1 MLKELYEF
9 KDVYHK
15 IKEWK
20 TNNIRYLF
28 FLLLCEKKVSFKELS
43 ESYVEALEVD
53 NTDKLKQLIEAETCV
68 LENIVCSNKPK
79 NQTHQN
85 AIQRSLYLLNNSK
98 RFQMEK
104 LNEKFGYDEDEAKKL
119 SWYERDKN
127 NELKKSKLW

>member
-20 TNNIRYLF
+20 TDNIRYLF

-85 AIQRSLYLLNNSK
+85 AIQRSLYLLNKSN
-98 RFQMEK
+98 RFQMEE
-104 LNEKFGYDEDEAKKL
+104 LNEKFGYDEKEAKKL

-127 NELKKSKLW
+127 NEL

>member
-1 MLKELYEF
+1 MKELLEF
-9 KDVYHK
+9 RDVFHK

-20 TNNIRYLF
+20 TENIRYLF

-43 ESYVEALEVD
+43 EGYVEALEVD
-53 NTDKLKQLIEAETCV
+53 NTDKLKQLIEAESCV

-98 RFQMEK
+98 RFQMK
-104 LNEKFGYDEDEAKKL
+104 DLNKKFGYDEEKAKKL

-127 NELKKSKLW
+127 NEL

>member
-1 MLKELYEF
+1 MKELYEF

-20 TNNIRYLF
+20 TDNIRYLF

-53 NTDKLKQLIEAETCV
+53 NTDKLKQLFEAETCV

-85 AIQRSLYLLNNSK
+85 AIQRSLYLLNKSN
-98 RFQMEK
+98 RFQMVE
-104 LNEKFGYDEDEAKKL
+104 LNKKFGYDEEKAKKL

-127 NELKKSKLW
+127 NEL

>member
-20 TNNIRYLF
+20 PETIKQLF
-28 FLLLCEKKVSFKELS
+28 FLLLREKKVSFKELS
-43 ESYVEALEVD
+43 ESYVESLEVD
-53 NTDKLKQLIEAETCV
+53 NEDKLNQLIEAETCV
-68 LENIVCSNKPK
+68 LENIICSNKPK
-79 NQTHQN
+79 NKTHKN
-85 AIQRSLYLLNNSK
+85 TIQRSLYLLNNSK

-104 LNEKFGYDEDEAKKL
+104 LNEKFGYDEKEAKKL

-127 NELKKSKLW
+127 NEL

>member
-20 TNNIRYLF
+20 PETIKQLF

-43 ESYVEALEVD
+43 ESYVEALEFD

-79 NQTHQN
+79 DKTHKN
-85 AIQRSLYLLNNSK
+85 VIQRSLYLLNKSN

-104 LNEKFGYDEDEAKKL
+104 LNEKFAYDEKEAKKL

-127 NELKKSKLW
+127 KEL

>member
-20 TNNIRYLF
+20 PETIKQLF

-43 ESYVEALEVD
+43 ESYVEALEFD

-79 NQTHQN
+79 DKTHKN
-85 AIQRSLYLLNNSK
+85 TIQRSLYLLNKSN

-104 LNEKFGYDEDEAKKL
+104 LNEKFAYDEKEAKKL

-127 NELKKSKLW
+127 NEL

>member
-1 MLKELYEF
+1 MFSTKSRSGKRRTLDTFSFCFYARKKYRLK
-9 KDVYHK
+9 
-15 IKEWK
+15 
-20 TNNIRYLF
+20 N
-28 FLLLCEKKVSFKELS
+28 LS

-85 AIQRSLYLLNNSK
+85 AIQRSLYLLNKSN
-98 RFQMEK
+98 RFQMK
-104 LNEKFGYDEDEAKKL
+104 DLNKKFGYDEEEAKKL

-127 NELKKSKLW
+127 NEL